1 MRRLHPRASRRGMT
15 LVEAIIAM
23 LVLTIGVAGIYN
35 LLGSIS
41 GSQHNLRLNSQGL
54 DLYSRIASEI
64 KDSVCDYPAQ
74 LAGVPIVPAQAVR
87 DPGLLTENIWIP
99 AVVAQPAG
107 SRIRTIG
114 DFDGDGAPTA
124 AANAVLRVDY
134 RVRSLALVNVN
145 PLTYEI
151 DVRVRQIQG
160 DPVRDAPALENG
172 TWIRVFTV
180 QKVCNARTEDLLTAG
195 WRG

>member
-1 MRRLHPRASRRGMT
+1 MRRAPRASRRGMT

-54 DLYSRIASEI
+54 DLYSRISSEI

-74 LAGVPIVPAQAVR
+74 LAGVPIVASQAVR

-99 AVVAQPAG
+99 AMVPQAIG

-114 DFDGDGAPTA
+114 DFDGDGALVAPGTG
-124 AANAVLRVDY
+124 VLQVDY
-134 RVRSLALVNVN
+134 RVRSLAIVNVN

-151 DVRVRQIQG
+151 DVRVRQVQN

-172 TWIRVFTV
+172 TWMRVFTV
-180 QKVCNARTEDLLTAG
+180 QKVCNARTDDVLTAG